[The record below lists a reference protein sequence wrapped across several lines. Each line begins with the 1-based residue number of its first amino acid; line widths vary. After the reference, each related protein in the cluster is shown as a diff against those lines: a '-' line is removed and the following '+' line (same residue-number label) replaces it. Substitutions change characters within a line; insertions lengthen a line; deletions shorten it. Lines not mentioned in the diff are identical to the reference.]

1 MVPNFLL
8 SRYMY
13 WTDYGHESSKVARM
27 GMDGSNMKILA
38 EGTDAL
44 FPTGIAIDFEGNSTF
59 TKPCSYVNC

>member
-1 MVPNFLL
+1 MVPCVLF

-44 FPTGIAIDFEGNSTF
+44 FPTGIAIDFEGKILLLGPAVT
-59 TKPCSYVNC
+59 